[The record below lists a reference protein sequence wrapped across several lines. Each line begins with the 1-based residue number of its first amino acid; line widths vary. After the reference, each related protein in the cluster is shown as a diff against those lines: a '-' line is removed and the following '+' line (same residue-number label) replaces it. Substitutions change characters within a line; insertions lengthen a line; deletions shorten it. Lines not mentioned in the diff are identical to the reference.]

1 MACLEERNISI
12 PSQRWFD
19 CLHKKIQEIYGKKK
33 KNLLERTQ
41 VYKDQSIQN
50 QYEKVIKLSIFLM
63 EYLGI
68 FTGSSIRFMW

>member
-1 MACLEERNISI
+1 ME
-12 PSQRWFD
+12 
-19 CLHKKIQEIYGKKK
+19 KKK
-33 KNLLERTQ
+33 KNLLERTR